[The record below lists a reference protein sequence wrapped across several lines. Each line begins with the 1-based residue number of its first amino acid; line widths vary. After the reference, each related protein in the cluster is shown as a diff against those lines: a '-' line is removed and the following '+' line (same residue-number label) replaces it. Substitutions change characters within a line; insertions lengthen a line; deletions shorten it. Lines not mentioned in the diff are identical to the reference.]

1 VSQWQSPSK
10 LPRSSLTAT
19 NSEARKSQPVADWKK
34 TSICLDS
41 NAVRRLGAFGIS
53 FGLPVLVYLFTFSCN
68 DISGCPAP
76 SFLSPKTL
84 SLDQLKLEVGWPKD
98 GIWGLASW
106 EASGALAAYYLLNL
120 ILYAI
125 LPAQKVEGTVL
136 RSGGRLKYRFNSTS
150 LKEQTYSSSDRQI
163 WIVILTP

>member
-1 VSQWQSPSK
+1 VEK
-10 LPRSSLTAT
+10 KRKKGREILTC
-19 NSEARKSQPVADWKK
+19 SH
-34 TSICLDS
+34 
-41 NAVRRLGAFGIS
+41 RLGAFGIS

-84 SLDQLKLEVGWPKD
+84 SIDQLKVEVGWPED
-98 GIWGLASW
+98 GILGLASRK
-106 EASGALAAYYLLNL
+106 ASGALAAYYLLNL

-125 LPAQKVEGTVL
+125 LPAAEVEGTEL

-150 LKEQTYSSSDRQI
+150 YGKKQLH
-163 WIVILTP
+163 VIRIYGLSC